1 MTLEA
6 AFEVLPQK
14 LDALRTA
21 LKYLEVFVEDRPHAH
36 QYVDAMGELVAD
48 LWSRTDT
55 AVTAAETAYSAVR
68 LPVDIERARGALI
81 ECQAQYNVVQ
91 RRLVTEL
98 ASDRQLTELP
108 RLGQRLG
115 GEWKGWAVNIRPVL
129 NQCLPPMYEAGQG
142 LFLCWQELSDRTST
156 PQVSVHTVTVGQA
169 YLPPVGD

>member
-6 AFEVLPQK
+6 AFEALPQK

-36 QYVDAMGELVAD
+36 QYVDAMGEVVTD

-55 AVTAAETAYSAVR
+55 AVTAAESAYGAVR
-68 LPVDIERARGALI
+68 LPADLERARRSLI

-98 ASDRQLTELP
+98 ASDRQLTELL
-108 RLGQRLG
+108 RLDSEMTPGS
-115 GEWKGWAVNIRPVL
+115 EMIR
-129 NQCLPPMYEAGQG
+129 
-142 LFLCWQELSDRTST
+142 FLRRMEDSTGRSADR
-156 PQVSVHTVTVGQA
+156 G
-169 YLPPVGD
+169 

>member
-6 AFEVLPQK
+6 AFEALPQK

-21 LKYLEVFVEDRPHAH
+21 IKYLEVFVEDRPHAH
-36 QYVDAMGELVAD
+36 QYVDAMGEVVTD

-55 AVTAAETAYSAVR
+55 AVTAAESAYGAVR
-68 LPVDIERARGALI
+68 LPADLERARRSLI

-98 ASDRQLTELP
+98 ASDRQLTELL

-129 NQCLPPMYEAGQG
+129 NQCLPPLYEASQG

-169 YLPPVGD
+169 YLPPAGV